1 MEAPDS
7 VPGSPRGGEP
17 RRPLRLHQARLP
29 AAPSAGGPA
38 LIVLVPQGPGEL
50 RQADWLPCSPC
61 RPSQVGSA
69 RLHPPPL
76 PGLCLHP
83 VIISPDACRSLSSE
97 SFCHLGSHGCGSPP
111 GPTDRP
117 PRHPT
122 SARALAPSW
131 GSSEHCWE
139 KPLARTLVEQKLL
152 TSSFLPSRGGMVTF
166 SKAAQGPDGSWRWIL
181 P

>member
-7 VPGSPRGGEP
+7 VPGTPRGGEP
-17 RRPLRLHQARLP
+17 RRPFPLRQARLP

-69 RLHPPPL
+69 CLHPTPL
-76 PGLCLHP
+76 PGLCLHL

-97 SFCHLGSHGCGSPP
+97 SFCHRGSRFAMAAVPL
-111 GPTDRP
+111 
-117 PRHPT
+117 
-122 SARALAPSW
+122 RALRTAL
-131 GSSEHCWE
+131 
-139 KPLARTLVEQKLL
+139 LAIPPQLVPWPWLGQLRTLL
-152 TSSFLPSRGGMVTF
+152 G
-166 SKAAQGPDGSWRWIL
+166 KASGQDSG
-181 P
+181 